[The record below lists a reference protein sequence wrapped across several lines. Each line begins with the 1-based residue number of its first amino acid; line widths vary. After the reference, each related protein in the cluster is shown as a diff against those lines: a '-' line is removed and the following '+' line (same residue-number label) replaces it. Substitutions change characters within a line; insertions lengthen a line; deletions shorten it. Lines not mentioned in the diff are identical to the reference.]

1 MAVKRRKRNN
11 RAVTTSAYR
20 RRVIEIKHSKIRRR
34 NFDAQPARPSRIRR
48 DPALAPGREK
58 EVRPYPTEREIL
70 VVVIGVIVFALGIT
84 ALAFDVMY
92 FV

>member
-1 MAVKRRKRNN
+1 M
-11 RAVTTSAYR
+11 
-20 RRVIEIKHSKIRRR
+20 IEIKHSKIRRR
-34 NFDAQPARPSRIRR
+34 NFEAQPARASKIRR
-48 DPALAPGREK
+48 DPRAIPGRDK

-70 VVVIGVIVFALGIT
+70 VVVIGVIVFAIGIT

>member
-1 MAVKRRKRNN
+1 
-11 RAVTTSAYR
+11 
-20 RRVIEIKHSKIRRR
+20 VIEIKHSKIRRR
-34 NFDAQPARPSRIRR
+34 HVEPARPSRIRR
-48 DPALAPGREK
+48 DPRTIPGRDK

-70 VVVIGVIVFALGIT
+70 VVVVGVIVFAIGIT